1 MRKSYSTPLIIEEG
15 GSLQMV
21 VPGAQWV
28 ASYEPTSGKEI
39 WRVRHGDG
47 FSIAPRPVFGHGLV
61 YVCTGYFVP
70 QLWAIRVD
78 GHGDVT
84 DTHVAW
90 KATRQVSTLSSPIL
104 VGDELYWI
112 SDAGIACCADARTG
126 KICWHERLGGR
137 CLASPIYAAG
147 RLYFFNEDGKTTV
160 LKAGAQFAR
169 LAENRLEGP
178 LIATPAILGQT
189 IFVRTDAHL
198 FCIEKH

>member
-1 MRKSYSTPLIIEEG
+1 M
-15 GSLQMV
+15 
-21 VPGAQWV
+21 
-28 ASYEPTSGKEI
+28 
-39 WRVRHGDG
+39 
-47 FSIAPRPVFGHGLV
+47 V

-104 VGDELYWI
+104 VGDALYWI

-126 KICWHERLGGR
+126 KIRWHERLGGR

-160 LKAGAQFAR
+160 LKAGSSSHDWPKTGWK
-169 LAENRLEGP
+169 GP
-178 LIATPAILGQT
+178 
-189 IFVRTDAHL
+189 
-198 FCIEKH
+198 